1 MRKILISILLAGA
14 AASPALAQDAGD
26 RWHHGDGKPAREDR
40 QQAHEDRQQAHEE
53 RQQAREERQQAAP
66 ERAAPQFQAP
76 QQRSGPQFEQ
86 RQQVQEG
93 AHGFDR
99 SRFEGRNNGAAQV
112 EAQQQYVARQQQQQW
127 RGRNGFD
134 GSQAE
139 ARQQGQ
145 AYQGQRYDGQRY
157 QGQRYQGQAYQQGQV
172 YQGQR
177 YQGQSYQG
185 QTYQRRYQGQQSA
198 TNWNRNW
205 RNDQRYNWRNYREH
219 HRSTFHLGIYYDPFG
234 YGYRQF
240 DIGYRLFPGYFG
252 QQYWIDPQ
260 MYELPYPP
268 PGTQWIR
275 YWNDAVLVDM
285 YSGEVVDVIRDFFW

>member
-40 QQAHEDRQQAHEE
+40 QQAHE
-53 RQQAREERQQAAP
+53 ERQQAAP
-66 ERAAPQFQAP
+66 ERAAPQLQAP

-157 QGQRYQGQAYQQGQV
+157 QGQRYQGQRYQGQRYQGQAYQQGQV

-185 QTYQRRYQGQQSA
+185 QNYQRRYQGQQSA

-275 YWNDAVLVDM
+275 SWNDAVLVDM

>member
-40 QQAHEDRQQAHEE
+40 QQAH
-53 RQQAREERQQAAP
+53 EERQQAAP

>member
-40 QQAHEDRQQAHEE
+40 QQAHEE
-53 RQQAREERQQAAP
+53 RQQADPQ
-66 ERAAPQFQAP
+66 RAAPQFQAP

-93 AHGFDR
+93 ARGFDR

-240 DIGYRLFPGYFG
+240 DIGYRLFPGYFS